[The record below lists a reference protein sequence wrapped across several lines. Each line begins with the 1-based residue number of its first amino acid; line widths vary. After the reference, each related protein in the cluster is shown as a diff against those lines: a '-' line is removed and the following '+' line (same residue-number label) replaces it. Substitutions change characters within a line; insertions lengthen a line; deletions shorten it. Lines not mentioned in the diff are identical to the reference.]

1 MQRHTRTK
9 QQANLFESGP
19 ASFRRVVEQIDGRAR
34 TNKDK
39 GDLFEYLVKGFLDTD
54 ADCRRRFKHVWL
66 WNEWPRNNG
75 HGDTGVDIVAED
87 FQNRTFA
94 IQCKYRNNPD
104 GNLNRNELSEF
115 LSELGTRAYD
125 RGIIFS
131 TAKALSKTAEDHLKR
146 LDKPVEYIGFNDLEN
161 SSIDWAQFDVSRP
174 AELARKGE
182 RREERVFV
190 RGRQPTR
197 SPSQV
202 HHASP
207 QTYHRGQ
214 WPEASMWFLLL
225 GIAIVG
231 ILIVAGIV
239 LYGPVILATLI
250 TWLLVLFHVV
260 AYVLLAAMILG
271 SLFLVF
277 WREPGFGIAAG
288 VAICVLAVVLLSVD
302 GTKAFLVHYLSEV
315 YAGYMFL
322 GGLVAAVIGGIR
334 KHAG

>member
-1 MQRHTRTK
+1 MT
-9 QQANLFESGP
+9 FESGP
-19 ASFRRVVEQIDGRAR
+19 TSFRRVVEQIDGRAR

-54 ADCRRRFKHVWL
+54 ADCRKRFKHVWL
-66 WNEWPRNNG
+66 WNDWPGNNG
-75 HGDTGVDIVAED
+75 HRDTGVDIVAED
-87 FQNRTFA
+87 FHGRTFA

-131 TAKALSKTAEDHLKR
+131 TAKKLSGNAKDNLKR
-146 LDKPVEYIGFNDLEN
+146 LDKPVEHIGFNNLEK
-161 SSIDWAQFDVSRP
+161 SSIDWTQFDVSRP

-182 RREERVFV
+182 QREERVFV

-202 HHASP
+202 HQASP

-214 WPEASMWFLLL
+214 GPKASMWFLLL

-239 LYGPVILATLI
+239 LYGPVILATLV
-250 TWLLVLFHVV
+250 TWLLVSIPVV
-260 AYVLLAAMILG
+260 AYVLLAVMILA
-271 SLFLVF
+271 SLVLVF
-277 WREPGFGIAAG
+277 RREPEFGIVVG
-288 VAICVLAVVLLSVD
+288 IAICVLAVILLAVD
-302 GTKAFLVHYLSEV
+302 GPKAFLVRYVSGE
-315 YAGYMFL
+315 YAGYMFV

-334 KHAG
+334 KNAG